1 MFKQIFAFLMVLSI
15 TFNQAN
21 AGSDEGLKA
30 AFDELNF
37 SLSVEWDQKD
47 KEFYSQQMKVFSA
60 RLMELQ
66 NKGLTRNE
74 LVTFVKSEVK
84 NQAVAKDLETAFN
97 IVSINKMNSED
108 ATKYMVET
116 MKKSYSS
123 GSAWNGEVVV
133 YLAIGVL
140 IIAATLALAAR
151 AASSN
156 SCANTVSECDYNGE
170 LNCYYDMWG
179 ERWCELGY
187 DCTEYCN

>member
-1 MFKQIFAFLMVLSI
+1 MILSI
-15 TFNQAN
+15 TFTHAN
-21 AGSDEGLKA
+21 AGTENGLKA
-30 AFDELNF
+30 AFDELNY

-74 LVTFVKSEVK
+74 LVAFVKSEVK
-84 NQAVAKDLETAFN
+84 DQAVAKDLETAFN
-97 IVSINKMNSED
+97 MVSINKMNSED

-123 GSAWNGEVVV
+123 GAAWNGEVVV
-133 YLAIGVL
+133 FLAIGVL
-140 IIAATLALAAR
+140 IIAAALALAAR
-151 AASSN
+151 SSSSN
-156 SCANTVSECDYNGE
+156 TCSNTVSECDYNGE

-187 DCTEYCN
+187 DCVEYCN